1 MSSNSRVQI
10 LLPVAVDQAFDYR
23 PPVGVVAAKG
33 MLVKVP
39 FRGKSTVGVVWC
51 ESGAADVPDS
61 KVKNI
66 EEVFGLPPMPEKLMQ
81 FIEWTANYNM
91 AHNGAVLGMAVSGIG
106 DQGSGIRE
114 KKNNKTDPRSLTP
127 DHWQLTAAQN
137 TALDKLLPHIRADN
151 FNVTLLDGVTG
162 SGKTEVYF
170 SAIRKSLEEHPDNQI
185 LIMLPEIALTQ
196 SLIERVKSRLGI
208 TPTVWHSN
216 LTPKKRRENWLA
228 IATGDAKL
236 IIGARSSLF
245 LPYLKLSLIVVDEEH
260 DASYKQEEGVVY
272 NARDMA
278 VVRASIEKIPI
289 ILVSATPSL
298 ETVVN
303 VKAKKYDEINLPAR
317 FGDAKMPEIELV
329 DLRKEKREKNCWV
342 SEKLRRELAENLARG
357 EQSLLYLNRRGY
369 APLTLCRACGHH
381 LKCPYCSAYLVQ
393 HGKNLQLLCHH
404 CGHSSRMPE
413 KCPECQEKDTL
424 IPLGPGI
431 ERLEEEIKDFLPQ
444 ARILTLSSDT
454 VESAKAMK
462 KAFADIEDHNV
473 DIIIGTQM
481 VAKGHHFPQLTLVGI
496 IDADSGLA
504 GGDFRAA
511 ERTFQVLHQVSGRA
525 GREKLPGKVIIQ
537 TFQPESRV
545 IQTILANDRHAFMV
559 MEMRVREDNNLPPF
573 GRLAA
578 LIISGKKE
586 AMVRNYCNMLA
597 KSAPMLN
604 GVKILGPAPAP
615 LTLLRGKFRYRFL
628 VKANKS
634 IHIQKIIRDWLN
646 ASPVPSSLKVKVDI
660 DPYSFV

>member
-1 MSSNSRVQI
+1 
-10 LLPVAVDQAFDYR
+10 VAV
-23 PPVGVVAAKG
+23 KG
-33 MLVKVP
+33 TYVRVP
-39 FRGKSTVGVVWC
+39 FRGKSTVGVVWH
-51 ESGAADVPDS
+51 EDGAADIPEA
-61 KVKNI
+61 KVKTI
-66 EEVFGLPPMPEKLMQ
+66 EEVFTLPPMPEKLMQ
-81 FIEWTANYNM
+81 FIEWAATYNM
-91 AHNGAVLGMAVSGIG
+91 AHKGAVLAMAIG
-106 DQGSGIRE
+106 GADQKTDARYQISE
-114 KKNNKTDPRSLTP
+114 KKNLISDIWHLTSV
-127 DHWQLTAAQN
+127 QS
-137 TALDKLLPHIRADN
+137 TALDKLLPRIRADN

-170 SAIRKSLEEHPDNQI
+170 TAIRKSLEEHPDNQI

-196 SLIERVKSRLGI
+196 SLIERVKLRLGLA
-208 TPTVWHSN
+208 PTVWHSN
-216 LTPKKRRENWLA
+216 LTPKRRRENWLA
-228 IATGDAKL
+228 IATGEAKL

-245 LPYLKLSLIVVDEEH
+245 LPYQKLSLIVVDEEH
-260 DASYKQEEGVVY
+260 DVSYKQEEGVVY
-272 NARDMA
+272 NTRDMA
-278 VVRASIEKIPI
+278 VVRASIEKIPV

-303 VKAKKYDEINLPAR
+303 VKVGKYDEINLPSR

-329 DLRKEKREKNCWV
+329 DLRKEKREKNCWI
-342 SEKLRRELAENLARG
+342 SEKLRQELAEALARG

-393 HGKNLQLLCHH
+393 HGKGVATKLQCHH

-413 KCPECQEKDTL
+413 KCPECGEKDSL
-424 IPLGPGI
+424 IALGPGI
-431 ERLEEEIKDFLPQ
+431 ERLEEEIRDFLPQ
-444 ARILTLSSDT
+444 ARILALSSDT

-462 KAFADIEDHNV
+462 KAFADIENHSV

-481 VAKGHHFPQLTLVGI
+481 VAKGHHFPQLTLVGV

-537 TFQPESRV
+537 TFMPEARV
-545 IQTILANDRHAFMV
+545 IQTILANDRNEFLA

-573 GRLAA
+573 GRMAA
-578 LIISGKKE
+578 LIISGKRE
-586 AMVRNYCNMLA
+586 PMVRNYCQALA

-634 IHIQKIIRDWLN
+634 VHIQKIIREWLD
-646 ASPVPSSLKVKVDI
+646 STPMPSSLRVKADV
-660 DPYSFV
+660 DPYSFM